1 MKFNEII
8 VECDIRTIVMGED
21 NVSVDASFR
30 ILREAGFD
38 RNAVL
43 HADLV
48 ALTDERVD
56 AVRIIKSRYVSLIAP
71 YISKARFDELRNKS
85 IRLWEQKLNVQNGA
99 PVKPKNKY
107 DRVLMD
113 TAIGFSKLSKCT
125 RLKVGAVPA
134 INGRPLAT
142 GYNGTIAGMSNECE
156 TTENCIECAGSGI
169 DRSDANIMERTKVCS
184 KCKGTGT
191 VTTTSPFT
199 VHAEQNA
206 IFYAA
211 KNGISL
217 DGATMYITHAP
228 CSECSKAMVSAGI
241 KRVVFN
247 EHYGDQKGLAFL
259 EQCGIEIDHF

>member
-1 MKFNEII
+1 MKFKEIVVACNLKSI
-8 VECDIRTIVMGED
+8 VQGQGEMSHG
-21 NVSVDASFR
+21 VTFKV
-30 ILREAGFD
+30 LREAGFD
-38 RNAVL
+38 IKAVQG
-43 HADLV
+43 ADLV
-48 ALTDERVD
+48 ALTDPSVD
-56 AVRIIKSRYVSLIAP
+56 AVHVVKSRFVQVSVP
-71 YISKARFDELRNKS
+71 YISKAHFNEVRNES
-85 IRLWEQKLNVQNGA
+85 IIRWEQKLDDENGA
-99 PVKPKNKY
+99 PENPKNKY

-156 TTENCIECAGSGI
+156 TTEKCIECAGTGI
-169 DRSDANIMERTKVCS
+169 DRSEAYIMERTKACTHCNGV
-184 KCKGTGT
+184 GTI
-191 VTTTSPFT
+191 TTTSPFT

-247 EHYGDQKGLAFL
+247 EHYRDQKGLAFL